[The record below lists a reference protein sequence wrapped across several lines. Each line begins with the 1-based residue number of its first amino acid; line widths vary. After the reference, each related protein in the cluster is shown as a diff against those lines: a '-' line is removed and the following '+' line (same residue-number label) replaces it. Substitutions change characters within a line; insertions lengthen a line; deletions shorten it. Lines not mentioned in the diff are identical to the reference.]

1 MIAAVLSDLVDE
13 QRLLHPGATWVAVHF
28 THAFCAPCKRLKP
41 TLPAFWDALAPRVV
55 VATLDVA
62 GRFNAAALA
71 TIGVTA
77 VPSLQ
82 LFDAATKTLH
92 STVVFSAMR
101 HLEQAFAGLLSAGPP
116 TQLHLTISE
125 PLQTLPVRP
134 IAAADGWLLGDSD
147 TASASESD
155 DAVDA
160 LALLSRCFRLDLAS
174 LALETFENCAVPT
187 GVDLASV
194 CDVRIVSVNAA
205 LHAVLFSSERWHV
218 VRFSVRARRW
228 KELRTNADFVPNLRV
243 CGASVC
249 ASSDGSFVVVG
260 GLRVPSREAVAD
272 CFECAVTKRDA
283 VWRRVSTS
291 RSPPARGHASLVAVP
306 GGDLLLC
313 GGDGGEP
320 DLVEFGD
327 AHRLDSRRNWQSA
340 TPTASCKPRMKQS
353 AVLAGELLLLVGGE
367 SDFRPLLGADSLA
380 ALNVSANCWPELA
393 FGAKDVP
400 NLAVAVGVGV
410 DGGVLVVDDENR
422 LRRVKMR

>member
-1 MIAAVLSDLVDE
+1 MIVAVLSDLVDE

-41 TLPAFWDALAPRVV
+41 TLPAFWEALAPRVV

-82 LFDAATKTLH
+82 LFDAAKKTLH
-92 STVVFSAMR
+92 CTVVFSAMR
-101 HLEQAFAGLLSAGPP
+101 HLEQAFADLLSLVPP
-116 TQLHLTISE
+116 MELHLTISE
-125 PLQTLPVRP
+125 PLMTLPIRP

-147 TASASESD
+147 AASASESD
-155 DAVDA
+155 EVVDAV
-160 LALLSRCFRLDLAS
+160 ALLSRFFRLDAS

-187 GVDLASV
+187 KIDFASV
-194 CDVRIVSVNAA
+194 CDVRIVSVNAK

-218 VRFSVRARRW
+218 VRFSVRSRRW
-228 KELRTNADFVPNLRV
+228 KLLQTNADFVPNLRV

-249 ASSDGSFVVVG
+249 ASGDGSFVVVG
-260 GLRVPSREAVAD
+260 GLQVPLREAVAD

-327 AHRLDSRRNWQSA
+327 AHRLDSRRDWHIA
-340 TPTASCKPRMKQS
+340 TPTASCKPRMKHS

-367 SDFRPLLGADSLA
+367 SDFKPLLGADSLA
-380 ALNVSANCWPELA
+380 ALNVITNCWQELV
-393 FGAKDVP
+393 FGANDVP
-400 NLAVAVGVGV
+400 NLAVAVGASD

-422 LRRVKMR
+422 LRRIKTV